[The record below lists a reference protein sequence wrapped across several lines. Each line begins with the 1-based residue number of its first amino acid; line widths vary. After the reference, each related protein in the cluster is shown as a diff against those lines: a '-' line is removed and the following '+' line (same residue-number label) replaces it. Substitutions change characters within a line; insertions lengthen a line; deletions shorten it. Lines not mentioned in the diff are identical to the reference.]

1 MPKPIV
7 RKWWVGLVQGIILII
22 LSIYIFYKPL
32 DAMKGISVWIGL
44 LILFTGLVGTVTWFS
59 ADKRENTS
67 LLWSILTIAFGLVML
82 LNLFAASK
90 IVTILFGLWMVFLG
104 LHFIESGL
112 VFMKHKPFR
121 WVTVFTG
128 VLCIVGAG
136 VLIFGWG
143 TGMGVNMFIGVQ
155 ILFAGIAL
163 VIFAF
168 VKKEAAERLMDRAGY

>member
-1 MPKPIV
+1 MPKPAI
-7 RKWWVGLVQGIILII
+7 RKWWVGLIQGIVLII
-22 LSIYIFYKPL
+22 LSIYIFNNPL
-32 DAMKGISVWIGL
+32 DAMKGISIWIGL
-44 LILFTGLVGTVTWFS
+44 LILFTGLVGIFSWFS

-67 LLWSILTIAFGLVML
+67 LLWSVLTIAFGLVML

-128 VLCIVGAG
+128 VLCIVAAG

-143 TGMGVNMFIGVQ
+143 TGMGVSMFIGVQ

-168 VKKEAAERLMDRAGY
+168 VKKEAATRIAERAGY